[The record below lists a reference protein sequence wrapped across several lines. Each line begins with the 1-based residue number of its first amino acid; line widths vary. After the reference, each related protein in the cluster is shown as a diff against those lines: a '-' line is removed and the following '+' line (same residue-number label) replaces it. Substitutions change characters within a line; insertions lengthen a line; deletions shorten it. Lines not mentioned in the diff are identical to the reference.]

1 MTPESAA
8 RLAHEIQALRAENAH
23 LRGQLSLLSRLTY
36 RVASSLEL
44 PLVLQEVVDAACELT
59 GARYGGLALVDANG
73 EFQRLFTH
81 GLSDEERDGL
91 GELPHGRGILGLLH
105 QMSRPLRLTD
115 LSKHE
120 RFVGFPV
127 GHAPMTTFLGTNIQD
142 QDAVQGTL
150 YLADKLNA
158 REFSPEDEELL
169 TVFTQQAAAAIRN
182 ARRFEEEQAARANAE
197 AVQQAI
203 TQSEARLLNELDDL
217 ERLRTDLLA
226 AIAHEFR
233 TPLTAIRTAVGVLQD
248 PTLSTNQAQEKRLLQ
263 AISQSAVLMQ
273 RLVTDF
279 VDLARFQSGTIR
291 LEASRFDA
299 RTLAREASRA
309 MTALFASRNQNVII
323 DAPKQP
329 LWVHGDRRRLEQA
342 LLNLLSNAQKY
353 APEGSSITVKTA
365 VRDREAVWTVIDQG
379 PGIPQSLQPYL
390 FERFFTLPEAD
401 SGNSSGTGLGLPIA
415 MAIAKSHGGT
425 IDIESIPGQGSTFT
439 LRVAATRASDTESH

>member
-1 MTPESAA
+1 
-8 RLAHEIQALRAENAH
+8 
-23 LRGQLSLLSRLTY
+23 
-36 RVASSLEL
+36 
-44 PLVLQEVVDAACELT
+44 
-59 GARYGGLALVDANG
+59 
-73 EFQRLFTH
+73 
-81 GLSDEERDGL
+81 
-91 GELPHGRGILGLLH
+91 
-105 QMSRPLRLTD
+105 
-115 LSKHE
+115 
-120 RFVGFPV
+120 
-127 GHAPMTTFLGTNIQD
+127 MTTFLGTNIQD

-150 YLADKLNA
+150 YLADKLGA

-203 TQSEARLLNELDDL
+203 TQSEVRLLKELDDL

-309 MTALFASRNQNVII
+309 MTAMFASRNQNVII

-425 IDIESIPGQGSTFT
+425 IDIESIPGRGSTFT
-439 LRVAATRASDTESH
+439 LRVAATRASDPERN

>member
-1 MTPESAA
+1 MTSESAPGLPREMA
-8 RLAHEIQALRAENAH
+8 ALRAENVR
-23 LRGQLSLLSRLTY
+23 LRSQLLLLSRLTY
-36 RVASSLEL
+36 RVASSLDL

-59 GARYGGLALVDANG
+59 GARYGALALVDAAG
-73 EFQRLFTH
+73 EFQRLFIH
-81 GLSDEERDGL
+81 GLSTEERDGL

-105 QMSRPLRLTD
+105 QMRRPLRLSD

-120 RFVGFPV
+120 RFAGFPA
-127 GHAPMTTFLGTNIQD
+127 GHPSMTTFLGTNIQD
-142 QDAVQGTL
+142 QGAL
-150 YLADKLNA
+150 YLADKTEE

-169 TVFTQQAAAAIRN
+169 TVFAQQAAAAIRN
-182 ARRFEEEQAARANAE
+182 ARRFEEEQTARANAE

-203 TQSEARLLNELDDL
+203 MQSKARLLKELEDL

-233 TPLTAIRTAVGVLQD
+233 TPLTAIRTAVGLLQD
-248 PTLSTNQAQEKRLLQ
+248 PSLSANRAQEKRLLQ

-291 LEASRFDA
+291 LEVRRFDA
-299 RTLAREASRA
+299 RTLAREAARA
-309 MTALFASRNQNVII
+309 MAALFASRNQNVII
-323 DAPKQP
+323 DASKYP

-365 VRDREAVWTVIDQG
+365 VRDREAVWTVTDEG
-379 PGIPQSLQPYL
+379 PGIPMSIQPYL

-415 MAIAKSHGGT
+415 MAIARSHGGT
-425 IDIESIPGQGSTFT
+425 IDIESVPGQGSTFT
-439 LRVAATRASDTESH
+439 LRVAATKAPDTERL